1 MLKTKKRYNKKIKN
15 YSNFNHK
22 KNKTVKNNKYKK
34 IKTVKNHK
42 RKINKSNKRDK
53 SDESNESNKGNKV
66 NDHTLFKG
74 HDDDDDDD
82 EKLSLKII
90 LKNYGKYKNNLK
102 KTLDFINKK
111 KIKKYRLKNDF
122 YTYIN
127 YQWIQEQKRESKIK
141 KKYYTQIDNYRITQE
156 KVYYQLIDYTN
167 NYIKANKGQKKTKL
181 IEEVLYCLSQSKKE
195 KGYESAQKVKQ
206 MLNEA
211 YEKND
216 MYYLLAKINRHEVVS
231 WQSPIVWSVLPNE
244 KDVTKSIS
252 HLSNGQLNLLDY
264 MVYYP
269 LESDDIQTKRFKK
282 TYKQN
287 YLIFIEQTFKAMV
300 PNEYKNYNPED
311 VWNVDVQIIN
321 AMGKQVLKQDP
332 DNYNLLS
339 KEELE
344 NTYKFD
350 WSLFA
355 KYLGYKKIPSH
366 VVVSSLNGLKYC
378 TELLKENWN
387 TPAWNTWWLFIYYR
401 QYIRC
406 YPEWN
411 PIYFNFALKFMRGQ
425 SVNLPPEIFPVYFL
439 SFSFNNFLTQQYL
452 EHNTNV
458 IYQQYVNNMC
468 EDLRKI
474 FINRIK
480 RNTWLSHKTKLKALL
495 KLEKLEFVIGKPKA
509 MFEDPLLDYTRE
521 DPWKNMI
528 IGSDWKT
535 NKVIEIE
542 GASMID
548 FPHIDY
554 NDLKLIGQ
562 QSYIVNAFYRSVSN
576 SIYLP
581 AAYIQK
587 PFIDL
592 DERGIEYNLA
602 HIGFTIAHE
611 LSHCLDDSGSKYDEN
626 GNLNNWWTDRDR
638 EIYKRKIKDVVEQY
652 EFVNARDGLE
662 YDASIAIGENI
673 ADIVGLSLV
682 EEYLFLFQEINKDTN
697 NIKKIS
703 LEAFYT
709 YVAIQSRQEV
719 ASKALSSQLKT
730 NPHPLEKY
738 RCNCPLSR
746 LDIFRK
752 IYNIQKGDGMWWRN
766 TDTIW

>member
-66 NDHTLFKG
+66 NAHTLFKG

-141 KKYYTQIDNYRITQE
+141 QKYYTQIDNYRITQE

-181 IEEVLYCLSQSKKE
+181 IEEALYCLSQSKKE

-216 MYYLLAKINRHEVVS
+216 MYYLLAKINRNEVVS
-231 WQSPIVWSVLPNE
+231 WQCPIVWSVLPNE

-300 PNEYKNYNPED
+300 PN
-311 VWNVDVQIIN
+311 
-321 AMGKQVLKQDP
+321 
-332 DNYNLLS
+332 
-339 KEELE
+339 
-344 NTYKFD
+344 
-350 WSLFA
+350 
-355 KYLGYKKIPSH
+355 
-366 VVVSSLNGLKYC
+366 
-378 TELLKENWN
+378 
-387 TPAWNTWWLFIYYR
+387 
-401 QYIRC
+401 
-406 YPEWN
+406 
-411 PIYFNFALKFMRGQ
+411 
-425 SVNLPPEIFPVYFL
+425 
-439 SFSFNNFLTQQYL
+439 
-452 EHNTNV
+452 
-458 IYQQYVNNMC
+458 
-468 EDLRKI
+468 
-474 FINRIK
+474 
-480 RNTWLSHKTKLKALL
+480 
-495 KLEKLEFVIGKPKA
+495 
-509 MFEDPLLDYTRE
+509 
-521 DPWKNMI
+521 
-528 IGSDWKT
+528 
-535 NKVIEIE
+535 
-542 GASMID
+542 
-548 FPHIDY
+548 
-554 NDLKLIGQ
+554 
-562 QSYIVNAFYRSVSN
+562 
-576 SIYLP
+576 
-581 AAYIQK
+581 
-587 PFIDL
+587 
-592 DERGIEYNLA
+592 
-602 HIGFTIAHE
+602 
-611 LSHCLDDSGSKYDEN
+611 
-626 GNLNNWWTDRDR
+626 
-638 EIYKRKIKDVVEQY
+638 
-652 EFVNARDGLE
+652 
-662 YDASIAIGENI
+662 
-673 ADIVGLSLV
+673 
-682 EEYLFLFQEINKDTN
+682 
-697 NIKKIS
+697 
-703 LEAFYT
+703 
-709 YVAIQSRQEV
+709 
-719 ASKALSSQLKT
+719 
-730 NPHPLEKY
+730 
-738 RCNCPLSR
+738 
-746 LDIFRK
+746 
-752 IYNIQKGDGMWWRN
+752 
-766 TDTIW
+766 

>member
-15 YSNFNHK
+15 YSNFNDK
-22 KNKTVKNNKYKK
+22 KNKTVKNNKYTK
-34 IKTVKNHK
+34 IKTFKNHK

-66 NDHTLFKG
+66 NAHTLFKG
-74 HDDDDDDD
+74 HDDD
-82 EKLSLKII
+82 ENLSLKII

-141 KKYYTQIDNYRITQE
+141 QKYYTQIDNYRITQE
-156 KVYYQLIDYTN
+156 KVYYQLTDYTN
-167 NYIKANKGQKKTKL
+167 NYIKANKGQKKAKL
-181 IEEVLYCLSQSKKE
+181 IEEIFYCLSQSKKE

-216 MYYLLAKINRHEVVS
+216 MYYLLAKINGHKVIS
-231 WQSPIVWSVLPNE
+231 WQCPIVWSVLPNE

-387 TPAWNTWWLFIYYR
+387 TPSWNTWWLFIYYR
-401 QYIRC
+401 QHIRC
-406 YPEWN
+406 YPDSY

-425 SVNLPPEIFPVYFL
+425 QVDLPPEIVSIF
-439 SFSFNNFLTQQYL
+439 FSSLTFNNFLTQQYL

-458 IYQQYVNNMC
+458 IYEQYVNNMC

-495 KLEKLEFVIGKPKA
+495 KLEKLKLIIGKPKE
-509 MFEDPLLDYTRE
+509 MFEDPLLDYTRD
-521 DPWKNMI
+521 DPWKNI
-528 IGSDWKT
+528 VIHSYWKT
-535 NKVIEIE
+535 NKLINLE

-554 NDLKLIGQ
+554 NELKLIGQ

-576 SIYLP
+576 SIYIP

-662 YDASIAIGENI
+662 YDATISIGENI

-709 YVAIQSRQEV
+709 YLAIQSRQEV
-719 ASKALSSQLKT
+719 ASNALSSQLKT

-746 LDIFRK
+746 SDIFRK
-752 IYNIQKGDGMWWRN
+752 IYNIKKGDGMWWRN